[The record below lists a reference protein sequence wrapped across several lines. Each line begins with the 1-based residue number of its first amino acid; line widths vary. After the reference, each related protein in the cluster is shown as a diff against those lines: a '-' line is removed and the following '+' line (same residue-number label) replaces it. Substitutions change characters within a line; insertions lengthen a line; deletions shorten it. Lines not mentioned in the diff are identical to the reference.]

1 MTQNNETPRDK
12 IETEIGVILQD
23 AKRRREAIKLLAGPS
38 YPKSGEWL
46 VAAFSFVT
54 LVIASYPWSG
64 TVTNKLPIPSW
75 RCLSY
80 M

>member
-54 LVIASYPWSG
+54 D
-64 TVTNKLPIPSW
+64 PS
-75 RCLSY
+75 
-80 M
+80 